1 MMQNKAKH
9 KQRAKQNKYI
19 TLDLVPSHCF
29 YVNFMMIYVA
39 ELSCEIVILSLKG
52 VYVAYT
58 LA

>member
-9 KQRAKQNKYI
+9 KQRAEQNKYI
-19 TLDLVPSHCF
+19 TLDVVPCF

-52 VYVAYT
+52 VCVAYT
-58 LA
+58 LT